1 MSIAFPGTKESDK
14 KSPNLSS
21 RMKSSRF
28 KDSGAV
34 IQNGSLRSPN
44 TDGLLFVPHAN
55 PNLSQF
61 LDLAL
66 QLHSQA
72 DGVF

>member
-14 KSPNLSS
+14 KSPNLST
-21 RMKSSRF
+21 RMKSSRS
-28 KDSGAV
+28 KDSGAA
-34 IQNGSLRSPN
+34 IQSGPPRLPT
-44 TDGLLFVPHAN
+44 TDGLLFALHAN

-61 LDLAL
+61 LDPAS
-66 QLHSQA
+66 QLHSLA